1 MLCCIVFSYHQL
13 QPGCCCLNR
22 IRYNTPT
29 AQACRSLLGAR
40 DWIWRFFVTSLVARA
55 NNIPNL
61 RCKALPLLPR
71 KRPQRQVSAKH
82 SMLMSVGYGG
92 PASGQTEKLWSAT
105 NQTQTWGQGGPF
117 VCFLELRLSPKAWPS
132 CCSTDEQC
140 SEISTA
146 RSRVPGALHP
156 EQDLEP
162 WLSPTPYPP
171 EPEQPPTPPLS
182 PPPQATLPLL
192 RHCRTHHPPPVSVT
206 AATADSTNH
215 LRCYHHWAT
224 SWMESAMTVTTAM
237 VSWWESVMKVLLK
250 ASSAMARISLL
261 RWWCRRRWKSMRPRR
276 ATKSDFACWS
286 WPGRKFPQ
294 PHVCLWY
301 IQRVHSRLANK

>member
-61 RCKALPLLPR
+61 ECKALPLLPR
-71 KRPQRQVSAKH
+71 KRPQRQVSSKH

-162 WLSPTPYPP
+162 LLSPTPYPP
-171 EPEQPPTPPLS
+171 EPEQPPSPSLS

-192 RHCRTHHPPPVSVT
+192 RHCRTRHPLPSLCHCRHRRLHQPPPLLPPLSDVLDGICHDSDDCNGFMMRISNEGPAEGIVS
-206 AATADSTNH
+206 NGKNI
-215 LRCYHHWAT
+215 
-224 SWMESAMTVTTAM
+224 SAKMMMSAK
-237 VSWWESVMKVLLK
+237 MKVYE
-250 ASSAMARISLL
+250 
-261 RWWCRRRWKSMRPRR
+261 
-276 ATKSDFACWS
+276 T
-286 WPGRKFPQ
+286 
-294 PHVCLWY
+294 
-301 IQRVHSRLANK
+301 